1 MMLDR
6 LFYEDKGVLLQ
17 NLHSVTILGYLA
29 VLFALA
35 LLFSHP
41 LYLAG
46 IFLVSALAV
55 VTAGA
60 LEKWEFYLKAGLW
73 MALLIMVINPLVSH
87 AGKTILWRGPTLPIL
102 GNVSICLE
110 AICYGAAMGIRL
122 LAVLT
127 IFCLAAAVVH
137 PDKFLSLFSRFA
149 HKSALVVSLA
159 TRMLPAA
166 ARDLAIAREML
177 QLRGVDYGAGNLKE
191 RLKKYSWLLDI
202 LLLSSLEGAL
212 QIAEAMQ
219 ARAFGSGPRS
229 CYRRELRRPRDLLC
243 FTACCFALVFSCYAK
258 AKGYGDYNYYPQLG
272 VLVPH
277 PASLILLGIILGSLA
292 LPLVLNW
299 GWKHWPYLRSK
310 I

>member
-1 MMLDR
+1 MLEH

-17 NLHSVTILGYLA
+17 NLHSTAILGYLA
-29 VLFALA
+29 VFFTLA

-46 IFLVSALAV
+46 IFLVGALAV
-55 VTAGA
+55 VTAEA
-60 LEKWEFYLKAGLW
+60 LEKWEAYLKAGLW
-73 MALLIMVINPLVSH
+73 MALLVMLINPLVFH
-87 AGKTILWRGPTLPIL
+87 AGKTVIWRSPALPLL

-127 IFCLAAAVVH
+127 IFCLASAVVH

-149 HKSALVVSLA
+149 YKSALVVSLA

-166 ARDLAIAREML
+166 ARELANAREML
-177 QLRGVDYGAGNLKE
+177 QLRGVDFAAGNLKE
-191 RLKKYSWLLDI
+191 RLKKYSRLLDI
-202 LLLSSLEGAL
+202 LLLASLEGAL
-212 QIAEAMQ
+212 QTAEAMQ

-229 CYRRELRRPRDLLC
+229 CYRRELWRPRDLLC
-243 FTACCFALVFSCYAK
+243 LTAGCLALVFSCYARV
-258 AKGYGDYNYYPQLG
+258 KGYGDYNYYLQLG
-272 VLVPH
+272 VLVPN
-277 PASLILLGIILGSLA
+277 PASLILLAGILGSLA
-292 LPLVLNW
+292 LPLVLSW
-299 GWKHWPYLRSK
+299 GWKHWPYLRLK

>member
-1 MMLDR
+1 MLDR

-17 NLHSVTILGYLA
+17 NLHSVTALSYPS

-46 IFLVSALAV
+46 IFFVSALAV
-55 VTAGA
+55 VTAEA
-60 LEKWEFYLKAGLW
+60 VEKWEFYLKAGIW
-73 MALLIMVINPLVSH
+73 MALLIMIINPLSFH
-87 AGKTILWRGPTLPIL
+87 GGKTIIWRGPTLPIV
-102 GNVSICLE
+102 GDVSICLE

-122 LAVLT
+122 LSILT

-137 PDKFLSLFSRFA
+137 PDRFLSLFSRFA
-149 HKSALVVSLA
+149 YKSALVVSLA

-166 ARDLAIAREML
+166 ARELAKARVML
-177 QLRGVDYGAGNLKE
+177 QMRGVDYTAGNLKE

-212 QIAEAMQ
+212 QTAEAMQ
-219 ARAFGSGPRS
+219 ARAFGSGPRTR
-229 CYRRELRRPRDLLC
+229 YRRELWRPRDLLC
-243 FTACCFALVFSCYAK
+243 LASCCLALAFSFYAK
-258 AKGYGDYNYYPQLG
+258 AKGYADYNYYPQLG
-272 VLVPH
+272 ALVPH
-277 PASLILLGIILGSLA
+277 PSSPVLLGIILANLA
-292 LPLVLNW
+292 LPSLLNW
-299 GWKHWPYLRSK
+299 GWKRCPYLRSK